1 MISNDTKE
9 ILNKLSNGIIV
20 LNLEK
25 KIIFSNKSVREF
37 FKGKRNDILGD
48 YLDCNVE
55 VFKERICK
63 NKVNCENCFLGKA
76 FKKAVKTQEKVIIEG
91 IKFFEDDYEIN
102 VDCKLSYNFE
112 LKYVILEFLNIDKKY
127 EKFNF
132 FMKAFENSRDIVFF
146 KNSKLQYIYINETG
160 KKFFNNVDILYKT
173 DEELFPT
180 NIAEQCKSG
189 DLETLRRGKYN
200 VLEFMGDKVFRT
212 SKEYI
217 NGGILA
223 VAQDITDEHYAQLLS
238 NTDTLTGLYNRKKFD
253 EIYTNIFKSKKQNIF
268 LAIIDLDNLR
278 ELNNEY
284 GHLIGDEYLQKL
296 GNVLIQRTEGIF
308 FRIGGDEFVGLVE
321 GDKEYV
327 RGVFEKIYLDIMNL
341 DLNPKLTISA
351 GIGRIN
357 LFEGKEMNY
366 SKVDQSLYKA
376 KNKGKGRFKIIK

>member
-20 LNLEK
+20 LDLEK

-76 FKKAVKTQEKVIIEG
+76 FKKVVKTQEEEIIEG

-102 VDCKLSYNFE
+102 VDCKLSYNSE

-160 KKFFNNVDILYKT
+160 KTFFNNGEILYKT

-180 NIAEQCKSG
+180 NIAGQCKLG
-189 DLETLRRGKYN
+189 DLETLRRGKYS
-200 VLEFMGDKVFRT
+200 VLEFIGDKVFRT

-253 EIYTNIFKSKKQNIF
+253 EVYTNIFKSKKQNIF

-284 GHLIGDEYLQKL
+284 GHLVGDKYLKKL
-296 GNVLIQRTEGIF
+296 GNLLNENTEGMF
-308 FRIGGDEFVGLVE
+308 FRIGGDEFIGLIE
-321 GDKEYV
+321 GNEERV
-327 RGVFEKIYLDIMNL
+327 RVIFEKIYLDTMNL
-341 DLNPKLTISA
+341 GLNPKLTISA

-357 LFEGKEMNY
+357 LFEGEETKY
-366 SKVDQSLYKA
+366 SRVDQSLYKA
-376 KNKGKGRFKIIK
+376 KGKGKGRFEIIK